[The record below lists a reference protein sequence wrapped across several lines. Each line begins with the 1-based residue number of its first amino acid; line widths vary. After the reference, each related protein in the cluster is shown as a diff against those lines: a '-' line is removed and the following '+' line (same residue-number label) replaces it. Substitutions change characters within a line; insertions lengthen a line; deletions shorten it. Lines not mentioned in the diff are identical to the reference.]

1 MFILSWPRYLRLT
14 NSIPVQTRAPCTCYR
29 GSSAYKRAPGLEN
42 AMEIGKQ
49 WWIVSRLYF
58 GNGPG
63 GLKSASS
70 PQCCSRQLDPRF
82 CSSTSWFSGQP
93 RPPSQKEQN
102 MAFVWILAVSWYIP
116 HLYYLLFPKTNP
128 MQDRRV
134 AGYVFK
140 LSIIF
145 NQENCEGKTFRELL
159 VV

>member
-29 GSSAYKRAPGLEN
+29 GSSGYKRAPGLEN

-49 WWIVSRLYF
+49 WWIVSRLHFSY
-58 GNGPG
+58 GPV

-93 RPPSQKEQN
+93 RPPWQQEQN
-102 MAFVWILAVSWYIP
+102 MAFFGILAQLVDTLPIWITCCFQRPIP
-116 HLYYLLFPKTNP
+116 CKIVEKQDMFSSCRSFSTRKTAKAKLL
-128 MQDRRV
+128 
-134 AGYVFK
+134 
-140 LSIIF
+140 
-145 NQENCEGKTFRELL
+145 ENCL
-159 VV
+159 